1 VGSLEESRKVVI
13 RRGGRPVPGFG
24 IGVGDA
30 VEEFEKSQDPLYDC
44 HHDTYTKLKTIG
56 TAVVATAVTAGAI
69 LYAIPWLKS
78 SGLHLP
84 HMYDLHNGAQ

>member
-1 VGSLEESRKVVI
+1 VGVEEQVI
-13 RRGGRPVPGFG
+13 LRNGRPVAGFG
-24 IGVGDA
+24 IGDA
-30 VEEFEKSQDPLYDC
+30 IENFEKSQDPLYDC
-44 HHDTYTKLKTIG
+44 HHDTYMKLKTIG

-84 HMYDLHNGAQ
+84 HMYNFHREAE